1 MGVTGFDPHGSMSPS
16 GDSPSHAKKC
26 ASAQHNKLSGR
37 FLPIAR
43 RLFGVQK
50 VVFAHE
56 LLPRF
61 PVHGIN
67 GNAGH
72 RAQLHALR
80 FFEVTDAFGTFIR
93 IDDVDALAQRDGAVR
108 TLRLANIAIDAF
120 FGDHQGHGLFPS
132 HKSKSSLLSQPAA
145 FVPIATAP
153 YRHAFMGLFLLK
165 RLAGLAVTLLV
176 ASMVVFAALEILPG
190 NAAQVMLGPDAAP
203 AAVQALERQLGLDQ
217 PAIVRY
223 GQWIGGLLH
232 GNMGISYA
240 YGSQAS
246 HMIAGSLALT
256 IPLALLALF
265 LACIMALAGGMYAAA
280 RHRRAGDAWMMA
292 LSQLGMA
299 IPGFWLAMLLILV
312 FSVRLR
318 WFAAGGF
325 DGWGSHP
332 VQWLRSLKSL
342 VLPALALSL
351 VQAAVLMRITR
362 AAMLEV
368 LQEDFV
374 RTARARGLSPRA
386 VLFRHVLRNAL
397 IPVLTLSGL
406 QFANL
411 LAGAIVV
418 ENVFFLPGLGRL
430 LFQSIANRDLVVVRN
445 GVLVLATLVIL
456 VNAGVDLLQ
465 ALVDPRLRQPQRA
478 EEGSGA

>member
-1 MGVTGFDPHGSMSPS
+1 
-16 GDSPSHAKKC
+16 
-26 ASAQHNKLSGR
+26 
-37 FLPIAR
+37 
-43 RLFGVQK
+43 
-50 VVFAHE
+50 
-56 LLPRF
+56 
-61 PVHGIN
+61 
-67 GNAGH
+67 
-72 RAQLHALR
+72 
-80 FFEVTDAFGTFIR
+80 
-93 IDDVDALAQRDGAVR
+93 
-108 TLRLANIAIDAF
+108 
-120 FGDHQGHGLFPS
+120 
-132 HKSKSSLLSQPAA
+132 
-145 FVPIATAP
+145 
-153 YRHAFMGLFLLK
+153 MGLFLLK

-332 VQWLRSLKSL
+332 VQRLRSLKSL

>member
-1 MGVTGFDPHGSMSPS
+1 
-16 GDSPSHAKKC
+16 
-26 ASAQHNKLSGR
+26 
-37 FLPIAR
+37 
-43 RLFGVQK
+43 
-50 VVFAHE
+50 
-56 LLPRF
+56 
-61 PVHGIN
+61 
-67 GNAGH
+67 
-72 RAQLHALR
+72 
-80 FFEVTDAFGTFIR
+80 
-93 IDDVDALAQRDGAVR
+93 
-108 TLRLANIAIDAF
+108 
-120 FGDHQGHGLFPS
+120 
-132 HKSKSSLLSQPAA
+132 
-145 FVPIATAP
+145 
-153 YRHAFMGLFLLK
+153 MGLFLLK

-232 GNMGISYA
+232 GNMGTSYA